1 MTEYEKEMA
10 RLVNKTRAFDK
21 LWEQTGAEEEDV
33 TRAFYHYRISETEE
47 FKKIIEDSKAIM
59 QAKIKE

>member
-1 MTEYEKEMA
+1 M
-10 RLVNKTRAFDK
+10 VGKTRAFDK

-47 FKKIIEDSKAIM
+47 FKAIIEDAKAIM
-59 QAKIKE
+59 QSKIKE